1 MLTATKENTVEV
13 TPAELREL
21 ANCLEKADQNST
33 GDALVWF
40 NDKILF
46 KYSKIL
52 LDTVPKIE
60 GIMEFKKTRYGTIC
74 IDKDL
79 PEPDTFVPELNFDN
93 PWVKMAN
100 ALAGIVSENAC
111 CTHHI
116 DMCRGVLLRE
126 FLKEHPTRRIS
137 VRNSRM
143 LSIMKQFGFEIEG
156 RYVFGYLYKKD
167 ATLGQT

>member
-60 GIMEFKKTRYGTIC
+60 GSMEFKKTRYGTIC

-79 PEPDTFVPELNFDN
+79 PEPDDGHGLFGA
-93 PWVKMAN
+93 KQ
-100 ALAGIVSENAC
+100 GC
-111 CTHHI
+111 
-116 DMCRGVLLRE
+116 
-126 FLKEHPTRRIS
+126 
-137 VRNSRM
+137 SR
-143 LSIMKQFGFEIEG
+143 LSIHPVSASQRKSEQGH
-156 RYVFGYLYKKD
+156 
-167 ATLGQT
+167 